1 MEKFLLVFML
11 ISAVLNAYSLKRGA
25 RTLIAEHP
33 ELGEGYKKLFKGY
46 LFFISLPLIVMGAG
60 ILSGSVHSVFDYFRP
75 RGGNP
80 YVLLF
85 HAVIIFIYLL
95 AVYWIYFGSGAEFL
109 VNHPGLFNWSPKST
123 TGVKIIAAIS
133 LAGGFFGMYLMWSMQ
148 ASGH

>member
-1 MEKFLLVFML
+1 MAPLSSGSKTTQRAGRLLTP
-11 ISAVLNAYSLKRGA
+11 AGR
-25 RTLIAEHP
+25 
-33 ELGEGYKKLFKGY
+33 FK
-46 LFFISLPLIVMGAG
+46 
-60 ILSGSVHSVFDYFRP
+60 LSGSVHSVFDYFRP